1 MMIRQLILMAVSV
14 SGMATAAVAASPSA
28 TNDALAEI
36 ARNPNLEPDAAWD
49 IINTSRNLGDAFG
62 ADLSDGFRLLTTA
75 LEGGAKG
82 IIDLGLRLNAL
93 NADQVAEILTLNRKV
108 GAQAAVKKGYE
119 AITAKLKPYQN
130 SRIDQVGPTDSQTTS
145 YAISAKDCAEFMVRR
160 QRELQ
165 LFHNQTE
172 QHSRETAAEMEIISE
187 EAAGRPTRTKAQLLA
202 RGCD

>member
-1 MMIRQLILMAVSV
+1 MMIRQLALIAVSV
-14 SGMATAAVAASPSA
+14 IGMATAAPAASPSA
-28 TNDALAEI
+28 TNNAIAEI
-36 ARNPNLEPDAAWD
+36 ARNPTLNPASAKD
-49 IINTSRNLGDAFG
+49 IINTSRNLGDTFG
-62 ADLSDGFRLLTTA
+62 VDLSDGFRLLTTA
-75 LEGGAKG
+75 LEGGANG

-93 NADQVAEILTLNRKV
+93 SAKQVAEILNLNRTI

-130 SRIDQVGPTDSQTTS
+130 SRIDQVGPTDSQTDS
-145 YAISAKDCAEFMVRR
+145 YAVSARDCAEFMGRR

-172 QHSRETAAEMEIISE
+172 QQSRETAAEMEIISE

>member
-1 MMIRQLILMAVSV
+1 MIRQLAVIAVSV
-14 SGMATAAVAASPSA
+14 IGMATAAPAASPPA
-28 TNDALAEI
+28 TNNAIAEI
-36 ARNPNLEPDAAWD
+36 ARNPTLNPASAKD

-82 IIDLGLRLNAL
+82 IIDLGVGLNAL

-130 SRIDQVGPTDSQTTS
+130 SRIDQVGPTDSQTDS
-145 YAISAKDCAEFMVRR
+145 YAVSARDCVEFMGWR

-165 LFHNQTE
+165 LFHNQPE
-172 QHSRETAAEMEIISE
+172 QQSRETAAEMEIISE